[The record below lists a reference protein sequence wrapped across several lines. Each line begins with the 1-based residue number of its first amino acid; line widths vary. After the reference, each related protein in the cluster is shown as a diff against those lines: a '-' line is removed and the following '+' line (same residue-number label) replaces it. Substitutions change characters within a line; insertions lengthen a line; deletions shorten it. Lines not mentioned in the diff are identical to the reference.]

1 MQIVE
6 LTEIAAATEQAMA
19 DDVEE
24 WVQEICEGTGLRME
38 GVNVAHAPG
47 KGRGRWAFEN
57 GVTIGGAST
66 STG

>member
-47 KGRGRWAFEN
+47 KGRGRWASEN
-57 GVTIGGAST
+57 GATIGGAST